1 MACQMRR
8 KMVQHYW
15 VITVKQ
21 QVEGFRTERH
31 ANSCDGSSFE
41 GNNLSDAVTGA
52 VQQSNCQAYHTA
64 KRRGTTE
71 NIINKDRQS
80 RWQPIS
86 VSSIT
91 WFSLVHKLE
100 FAIFL
105 ETEYHRNLKPA
116 KLH

>member
-1 MACQMRR
+1 MLIHLMEVALKETIFLTQSQALFS
-8 KMVQHYW
+8 KAVAKH
-15 VITVKQ
+15 ITQ
-21 QVEGFRTERH
+21 QNADV
-31 ANSCDGSSFE
+31 
-41 GNNLSDAVTGA
+41 
-52 VQQSNCQAYHTA
+52 
-64 KRRGTTE
+64 TTE
-71 NIINKDRQS
+71 NIINKDRES

-86 VSSIT
+86 VFSIT